1 MPLTGP
7 GPDIVPRGGALRS
20 MRRCGPARRR
30 LLRHGAAVPSCLAG
44 RSVPSDLRP
53 SLPHP
58 GFSAPHR
65 EDGDHAPCRVDKELG
80 ERGQERVVSAGAR
93 RRKAAGRRGASGPRE
108 GEGPRAAGGG
118 RGGGSGRE
126 DAARDRVS
134 AMGDEA
140 ARGWGPGWACY
151 ARLGLL
157 CRCRRAR
164 PVAGPSS
171 AGSGPWAPPPALGR
185 AAAVGRLVTFS
196 SHWPRC
202 AGLVGGVLGRIFS
215 LSARFQVPGAVPL

>member
-108 GEGPRAAGGG
+108 GEGPRAAAGG
-118 RGGGSGRE
+118 RRGARWWERAGGRSAGPRLGDGGRSR
-126 DAARDRVS
+126 ARVG
-134 AMGDEA
+134 AG
-140 ARGWGPGWACY
+140 
-151 ARLGLL
+151 LGLL
-157 CRCRRAR
+157 RA
-164 PVAGPSS
+164 AGP
-171 AGSGPWAPPPALGR
+171 ALPLPPGSPGSR
-185 AAAVGRLVTFS
+185 A
-196 SHWPRC
+196 
-202 AGLVGGVLGRIFS
+202 
-215 LSARFQVPGAVPL
+215 